1 MKVLNYFFFFYYS
14 EILGVQGDVTQ
25 HPIALDGGGSQPPVA
40 ADIPTLD
47 SASVPIVQSK
57 KRKPNASGPRKTSAA
72 WESFTKLPESEC
84 PDPTAT
90 CNYCGKRYLCDT
102 KSHGTTNMLVHS
114 KICPKNPQI
123 LSRDPLKLF

>member
-47 SASVPIVQSK
+47 SAYVPIVQSK
-57 KRKPNASGPRKTSAA
+57 KRKPNATR
-72 WESFTKLPESEC
+72 
-84 PDPTAT
+84 
-90 CNYCGKRYLCDT
+90 
-102 KSHGTTNMLVHS
+102 
-114 KICPKNPQI
+114 I
-123 LSRDPLKLF
+123 

>member
-1 MKVLNYFFFFYYS
+1 MDDIDVDMNNES
-14 EILGVQGDVTQ
+14 IQNEILGVEGDVSQ
-25 HPIALDGGGSQPPVA
+25 HPIALDGAGSQPPVA

-47 SASVPIVQSK
+47 SASLPTVQSK

-90 CNYCGKRYLCDT
+90 CNYCVK
-102 KSHGTTNMLVHS
+102 M
-114 KICPKNPQI
+114 I
-123 LSRDPLKLF
+123 F